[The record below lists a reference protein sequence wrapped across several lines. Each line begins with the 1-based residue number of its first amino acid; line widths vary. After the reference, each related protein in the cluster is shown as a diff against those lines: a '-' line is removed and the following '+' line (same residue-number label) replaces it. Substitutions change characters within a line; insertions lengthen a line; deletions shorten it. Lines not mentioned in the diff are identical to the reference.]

1 MPNWIVA
8 DDSSSYIAYSGSW
21 GRQVGSSRQ
30 WENAIHSTSQAGAS
44 ATFRWKGSG
53 VQVYGTVPSGS
64 SGTAKSQYVIDGG
77 SATTVERQVRTDPVY
92 GDMFF
97 ELRGMSEGEHSITI
111 TNVGGGGA
119 DFQLDKIEFYPT
131 DDPATETPLP
141 PAAAPVASQPTTT
154 TTIQPSVTNNPGTGS
169 GNTGSGTTNNGN
181 SNTGTGT
188 TGTGTTIT
196 VTSGSGNAGS
206 GNAGSSNSPGNLGTT
221 TISDASSGT
230 TVISTVVDSKGTTS
244 TVTKVTN
251 TNGGTST
258 AIAIGASTTTDT
270 NVHLITTTNSDSS
283 TVILRVSDGATY
295 TITEGSTATGGSLHA
310 GGSDLSKG
318 ALAGIIVAAM
328 LVMFMFVLLF
338 FLLIRRSRRR
348 RAKLAEPLGDES
360 GPQTGEIRNRN
371 LNPFD
376 LAAQRTSAFFT
387 GIGATKGA
395 DPRRAPFSHIPEGP
409 NPSLNPSSN
418 LAQASGHGA
427 YSPTDL
433 SSPSDYSTQG
443 YLQKD
448 TLPPTLHRRRN
459 TSSDM
464 DATTMASWLG
474 STPAQ
479 TYLSASS
486 EVPPPSYQAS
496 LGPSSNGS
504 TETTTYE
511 TAQHHVASS
520 SKQ

>member
-21 GRQVGSSRQ
+21 ERQVGSSRQ

-64 SGTAKSQYVIDGG
+64 SGTTKSRYVVDGG
-77 SATTVERQVRTDPVY
+77 SATTVERQVRTDAVY

-111 TNVGGGGA
+111 TNIGGGGA

-141 PAAAPVASQPTTT
+141 PAAAPVASQPATTT
-154 TTIQPSVTNNPGTGS
+154 TTTTQPLVTNNPGAGS
-169 GNTGSGTTNNGN
+169 GNTGSGTTSNGN

-188 TGTGTTIT
+188 T
-196 VTSGSGNAGS
+196 
-206 GNAGSSNSPGNLGTT
+206 
-221 TISDASSGT
+221 GT

-244 TVTKVTN
+244 TVTKVTD

-270 NVHLITTTNSDSS
+270 NVRLITTTNSDSS

-295 TITEGSTATGGSLHA
+295 TVTEGSTATGGSLHV

-348 RAKLAEPLGDES
+348 RAKLEEPMGDET
-360 GPQTGEIRNRN
+360 GPQTGEVRNRN

-376 LAAQRTSAFFT
+376 VAAQRTSAFFT

-395 DPRRAPFSHIPEGP
+395 DPRRAPFSQLPEVHK
-409 NPSLNPSSN
+409 PSLNTSSN
-418 LAQASGHGA
+418 IAQASGHGA

-433 SSPSDYSTQG
+433 SSPSDYSAQG
-443 YLQKD
+443 YLHQD
-448 TLPPTLHRRRN
+448 TFPPTLHRRRN

-474 STPAQ
+474 SAPAQ